1 MDSHNGS
8 ICSYEAKCISASPR
22 HFLYLYIV
30 YISIPLPLPPW
41 IPEQTYSTSR
51 AYYLLLLHTLKK
63 KTYCSQNLI
72 SSSGKIPRQR
82 PNISRRKVS
91 DLRIFFSLKRRT
103 AKFPSTP
110 LSPSFALVSPASP
123 QRNRPSCLPPDL
135 PGRRTSPFKLPRLQ
149 TPRLPYPLDP
159 HLLRR
164 PPHRISFADSIDH
177 RT

>member
-30 YISIPLPLPPW
+30 YISIPLPPW

-51 AYYLLLLHTLKK
+51 AYYLLLLHTLK

-91 DLRIFFSLKRRT
+91 DLRIFFSSKEVLRNSLLLLYR
-103 AKFPSTP
+103 
-110 LSPSFALVSPASP
+110 PA
-123 QRNRPSCLPPDL
+123 
-135 PGRRTSPFKLPRLQ
+135 
-149 TPRLPYPLDP
+149 
-159 HLLRR
+159 
-164 PPHRISFADSIDH
+164 
-177 RT
+177 